1 MKKLHTEEVD
11 TLCKAILSLETVEEC
26 YNFFEDICTV
36 KEIIDIAQRLK
47 AARMLKDGANYT
59 QIAEATGMSTATIS
73 RVNKCLEY
81 GNGGYKIV
89 LDRLQEE
96 QKTML
101 YRVEEGCLKE
111 LKNLNFVLEKD
122 LQKFVEKNMDT
133 LIGYR
138 FLETE
143 FVANNYPIL
152 YNNVRRC

>member
-81 GNGGYKIV
+81 GNGGYDTV
-89 LDRLQEE
+89 LARLDD
-96 QKTML
+96 K
-101 YRVEEGCLKE
+101 K
-111 LKNLNFVLEKD
+111 
-122 LQKFVEKNMDT
+122 
-133 LIGYR
+133 
-138 FLETE
+138 
-143 FVANNYPIL
+143 
-152 YNNVRRC
+152 